1 MKKLFVIMVAALAF
15 VACQEEKK
23 AEPTVEE
30 RMETYMN
37 DIYEAAESQDYADF
51 IDLTTELQKYL
62 KDLSEE
68 DVEKANAAAEN
79 WREENAEK
87 WQVIEDIL

>member
-15 VACQEEKK
+15 VACQE
-23 AEPTVEE
+23 EPTVEE

-51 IDLTTELQKYL
+51 IDITTELQKYL

-68 DVEKANAAAEN
+68 DVAKANAAAEK
-79 WREENAEK
+79 WKEENAEK